1 MSDTHFKPETVTNR
15 RSVTVTH
22 LNPSQ
27 NSPNESEV
35 PPMLEAYYDV
45 ITKIENFVDGL
56 MIVDDQCRIVYN
68 KQFLPGTFDLKEK
81 ESIGKTPMEVYP
93 NLKAEDST
101 CYRAIQYGETTVNQ
115 IQKLEYMGGGEML
128 VLDNTFPIMENGKII
143 GAVSTSKYLDT
154 AALKNFIDL
163 PNMTSSHKDGLYE
176 VKDIVGESAVIRS
189 LKQKLVRVSKASAS
203 VLIYGETGSGKELVA
218 QSIHSGSS
226 RRGAMFVSQNCAAI
240 PHTLLESIFFG
251 TTKGSY
257 TGAENKPGL
266 FEIANG
272 GTLFLDELN
281 SMDLSMQ
288 AKLLRAIEEK
298 KVTRIGSHEPK
309 KFDVRIIAAVNEHPQ
324 SCIDRQLMRPDLFY
338 RLSSVQIKVPSL
350 RERAEDIPMLTD
362 HFIKLFNREYAMTLK
377 GVTPEVAGMLQDYSW
392 PGNVREFKNVIES
405 AFNFATSSHIS
416 VEDLPEFMVE
426 SAALEQATIGISS
439 LPKGPSG
446 AQPLSKTQ
454 ASADGQPPNQSPP
467 NYAMTMPPASVSL
480 SDALDDFEKHLILSR
495 SEGIRSLSEL
505 AGRLQISKQSLNYK
519 LQKYQLQIRE
529 R

>member
-1 MSDTHFKPETVTNR
+1 
-15 RSVTVTH
+15 
-22 LNPSQ
+22 
-27 NSPNESEV
+27 
-35 PPMLEAYYDV
+35 MLEAYYDV

-68 KQFLPGTFDLKEK
+68 KQFLAGSFDLNEK
-81 ESIGKTPMEVYP
+81 DSIGKTPMEVYP
-93 NLKAEDST
+93 NLKPEDST
-101 CYRAIQYGETTVNQ
+101 CCRAIHYGESTVNQ

-143 GAVSTSKYLDT
+143 GAVSTSKYLDN

-176 VKDIVGESAVIRS
+176 VKDIVGESEVIRA
-189 LKQKLVRVSKASAS
+189 LKARLVRVSKAHAS

-226 RRGAMFVSQNCAAI
+226 RRGEMFVSQNCAAI

-266 FEIANG
+266 FEIASG

-281 SMDLSMQ
+281 SMDPSMQ

-309 KFDVRIIAAVNEHPQ
+309 KFDVRIIAAINEHPQ
-324 SCIDRQLMRPDLFY
+324 SCMDRQQIRQDLFY

-350 RERAEDIPMLTD
+350 RERPEDIPLLTE
-362 HFIKLFNREYAMTLK
+362 HFIRLFNGEYGMSLK
-377 GVTPEVAGMLQDYSW
+377 GVTPEVAALLQKYSW

-405 AFNFATSSHIS
+405 AFNFATTSHIS
-416 VEDLPEFMVE
+416 TQDLPEFLVE
-426 SAALEQATIGISS
+426 AAELEAGTIGRPQD
-439 LPKGPSG
+439 LRDGAGGTDTLGP
-446 AQPLSKTQ
+446 
-454 ASADGQPPNQSPP
+454 QSPGTAQSQTKAHP
-467 NYAMTMPPASVSL
+467 PAPTLPPASVSL
-480 SDALDDFEKHLILSR
+480 SDAMDAFEKSLILAR
-495 SEGIRSLSEL
+495 ADGIRSLSEL

-519 LQKYQLQIRE
+519 LQKYQLKL
-529 R
+529 